1 MSWEV
6 IDISYYQSISNY
18 TTLANAVD
26 GVILRCGYRGY
37 GSSGSLVKDSALE
50 THYAGLAGKTK
61 LGYYW
66 FSQAIS
72 DAEARAEADYVI
84 DTLLAGKQNDM
95 PIYFDSEIAD
105 TSSHSGRADNLSK
118 AARTQ
123 YCVTWINRIQERG
136 YRAGVYA
143 SESWFV
149 SNLDFSQLTATGA
162 SIWVAKYSSSAP
174 TTSTYDAWQYTSSA
188 SVPGL
193 SPRFD
198 KSTFYKDVAGW
209 GGTAPVPDSIVISHE
224 SISIGVGETFQLSA
238 YALPSDADQNIDW
251 ESYSSAFAT
260 VSATG
265 LVTGVA
271 ATGRVDIWAEARQN
285 HNIYATCRVEVTSGG
300 GTVPVE
306 SVEVSPKSISIA
318 VGETYQLSAHV
329 NPSNASNQKID
340 WESYSGA
347 FATVDSSG
355 RVTGVA
361 PTGRVDIWAE
371 ANENHNIY
379 DTCIVEVTNGGGSI
393 PVESVVVSPKTVTV
407 AVGETVQLSA
417 YVLPTN
423 ATNQQID
430 WESYS
435 DAYATVDSSGR
446 VTGVAPTGRVDIW
459 AEANEDHYVYDT
471 CQVKVVSQIVH
482 VTGVSL
488 NKNQMSIMPGNSETL
503 VASISPGDAT
513 DTSVS
518 WSSSNSSVAIVDS
531 NGTVTAVKTGS
542 ATVTVTTNDGGY
554 TASCTINV
562 GVPVT
567 GVTLNKSTLNLDVSE
582 TETLVATVL
591 PNNATNKN
599 VSWSSSNTSVATVN
613 SNGLVNPV
621 GNGSCTITVT
631 TQEGGYTATCNVTV
645 TTRITGIHLNKIS
658 TKIEKG
664 ETETLIATLEPAT
677 ATPKPITWS
686 TSDSSVATVD
696 SNGKITSVK
705 TGVCRVSA
713 SVESFSAS
721 CEVEIVVYPTNITVI
736 PSELTYVVNEEP
748 PISLDVEFE
757 PEDCTEK
764 DLVWTSTNPDIAY
777 YDGYEGVMVFSGD
790 GGECYV
796 TATDV
801 KGHQSSCHLTVYIR
815 KEPPDPPIVESFTE
829 HSITLVQ
836 VEGCEYS
843 IDDAM
848 SWQQSPT
855 FDGLKS
861 NTKYYFVQRY
871 MTEGYNLE
879 SEPSDFGIGYTKD
892 IVHVESVELDTHQL
906 TFDVTYGSKHH
917 KFNTT
922 VLPDDAEIKDVF
934 YRFDN
939 TSIGYIDSSGNL
951 TINNYGEGNVTVISL
966 DNGVSDTCNVK
977 AYKKWEKPEAPL
989 VVGITKDT
997 VTVACDD
1004 ITVFS
1009 IDNGKNW
1016 VYGPIIA
1023 GLTPNTSY
1031 NIICKTLASDY
1042 RLESDISPA
1051 TLIITPKEDPDPSG
1065 KILPLSITL
1074 SAHQLYF
1081 DLNKNTYATLSYK
1094 ISPIDAVDNVV
1105 WYSSDNNIIKINNN
1119 GEVYA
1124 VGIGSAMVFV
1134 RTVYGGRVDC
1144 CECFVY
1150 RTIKRPDPPS
1160 VEYITEHSIKLVDN
1174 ILYEFSIDGENWQ
1187 SSSLFEGLL
1196 KDSYYTLYQRAK
1208 AIGDYQPPSEPS
1220 YGMTVKTLTD
1230 ETPGGESPS
1239 GYTWGQQVD
1248 VENIPVYASPFAR
1261 KSDHTLTGRFF
1272 IFNLVE
1278 SNHRIRLTNIEKY
1291 VGVNGHSI
1299 GWFEIADLKLI
1310 IDAIYEGDKV
1320 IVDGDINVYADGSGP
1335 SIHKNKEEMYVTD
1348 ILIGQEFMYGV
1359 TPKPGMNRQGFATAD
1374 QVVKY
1379 KIIDVNDKN
1388 NA

>member
-105 TSSHSGRADNLSK
+105 TTSHSGRADKLSK

-198 KSTFYKDVAGW
+198 QSTFYKDVAGW
-209 GGTAPVPDSIVISHE
+209 SGGAIPDSIVISHE

-238 YALPSDADQNIDW
+238 YALPSNADQNIDW

-260 VSATG
+260 VSSTG

-271 ATGRVDIWAEARQN
+271 ATGRVDIWAEARQD
-285 HNIYATCRVEVTSGG
+285 HNVYATCRVEVTSGG
-300 GTVPVE
+300 GSVPVE
-306 SVEVSPKSISIA
+306 SVEVSPRNISIA

-340 WESYSGA
+340 WESHSSA

-379 DTCIVEVTNGGGSI
+379 DTCVVEVTNGGSSI
-393 PVESVVVSPKTVTV
+393 PVESVEVSPKTVTV

-417 YVLPTN
+417 HVLPTN
-423 ATNQQID
+423 ATNQGID

-435 DAYATVDSSGR
+435 SAYATVDSSGR
-446 VTGVAPTGRVDIW
+446 VTGVTPTGRVDIW
-459 AEANEDHYVYDT
+459 AEANEDHNIYDT

-488 NKNQMSIMPGNSETL
+488 NKSQMDIMPGSSETL
-503 VASISPGDAT
+503 VATITPGDAT
-513 DTSVS
+513 DTSVT
-518 WSSSNSSVAIVDS
+518 WSSSNSSIATVDG
-531 NGTVTAVKTGS
+531 NGTVTAVKAGS
-542 ATVTVTTNDGGY
+542 ATITVSTNDGGY
-554 TASCTINV
+554 TATCNVTV

-567 GVTLNKSTLNLDVSE
+567 GVTLNKSTLNLDISQ

-599 VSWSSSNTSVATVN
+599 VTWSSSNTSVATVN

-621 GNGSCTITVT
+621 GNGTCTITVT
-631 TQEGGYTATCNVTV
+631 TQDGGYKATCSVTV
-645 TTRITGIHLNKIS
+645 TTRITGIHLNKVT
-658 TKIEKG
+658 TKIERDSS
-664 ETETLIATLEPAT
+664 ETLIATLEPAT

-686 TSDSSVATVD
+686 TSDSSIATVD
-696 SNGKITSVK
+696 NNGKVNALK

-713 SVESFSAS
+713 SVESFTAS
-721 CEVEIVVYPTNITVI
+721 CEIRVIVYPTNITI
-736 PSELTYVVNEEP
+736 DPTETEYIVNEQAP
-748 PISLDVEFE
+748 MSLKVIFE
-757 PEDCTEK
+757 PEDCTER
-764 DLVWTSTNPDIAY
+764 DIVWSSTNPEIAQ
-777 YDGYEGVMVFSGD
+777 YDQENDVVEFTGE
-790 GGECYV
+790 GGECYIE
-796 TATDV
+796 ARDV
-801 KGHQSSCHLTVYIR
+801 KNHRAQCKLSVYIR
-815 KEPPDPPIVESFTE
+815 QEPPVPPLVESYTE

-836 VEGCEYS
+836 LERCEYS
-843 IDDAM
+843 IDDAIT
-848 SWQQSPT
+848 WQSSPT
-855 FDGLKS
+855 FDGLEP
-861 NTKYYFVQRY
+861 NTRYYFVQRY
-871 MTEGYNLE
+871 VTEGYYLE
-879 SEPSDFGIGYTKD
+879 SEPSDFGTGYTKD
-892 IVHVESVELDTHQL
+892 IIHVESVELDTHEL
-906 TFDVTYGSKHH
+906 SFDVTYGSKIH
-917 KFNTT
+917 KFTTT
-922 VLPDDAEIKDVF
+922 VLPEDAEIKDVF

-939 TSIGYIDSSGNL
+939 TSIGYIDSSGTL
-951 TINNYGEGNVTVISL
+951 TVNNYGEGNVTVISL
-966 DNGVSDTCNVK
+966 DNGVTDTCNVK
-977 AYKKWEKPEAPL
+977 VYKRWETPEAPM
-989 VVGITKDT
+989 VIGITKDT
-997 VTVACDD
+997 VTAASDD
-1004 ITVFS
+1004 NTVFS
-1009 IDNGKNW
+1009 IDDGKSW
-1016 VYGPIIA
+1016 VYGPIIT
-1023 GLTPNTSY
+1023 GLKPKSSY
-1031 NIICKTLASDY
+1031 NIICKTIASGY
-1042 RLESDISPA
+1042 RLESKISSA
-1051 TLIITPKEDPDPSG
+1051 TLIVTPEEDPDPSG
-1065 KILPLSITL
+1065 QILPLSITL

-1094 ISPIDAVDNVV
+1094 INPIDAINNVV
-1105 WYSSDNNIIKINNN
+1105 WYSSDNSIIKVNTN

-1124 VGIGSAMVFV
+1124 VGVGKAMVFI
-1134 RTVYGGRVDC
+1134 RTVYGGKIDC
-1144 CECFVY
+1144 CECYVY
-1150 RTIKRPDPPS
+1150 RTPVRPDPPT
-1160 VEYITEHSIKLVDN
+1160 VEKITEHSIKLVDN
-1174 ILYEFSIDGENWQ
+1174 ILYEFSIDGEDWQ
-1187 SSSLFEGLL
+1187 SSPLFEGLL
-1196 KDSYYTLYQRAK
+1196 KDSYYTLYQRTK
-1208 AIGDYQPPSEPS
+1208 GIGDYQPPSEPS

-1248 VENIPVYASPFAR
+1248 VENIPVYTSPYAF
-1261 KSDHTLTGRFF
+1261 KPDFTLTGRFF
-1272 IFNLVE
+1272 IFNLIE
-1278 SNHRIRLTNIEKY
+1278 SNHRIRLTDIEKY
-1291 VGVNGHSI
+1291 VGVYGHSL
-1299 GWFEIADLKLI
+1299 GWVNVADLKLI

-1335 SIHKNKEEMYVTD
+1335 SIHKDKAEMYITD
-1348 ILIGQEFMYGV
+1348 IIIGQEFMYGV
-1359 TPKPGMNRQGFATAD
+1359 TPKPGMNRQGFAKAD

-1379 KIIDVNDKN
+1379 KIIDVNN
-1388 NA
+1388 V